1 MSTSYRKLMKKVD
14 LKAARMGVANQSEE
28 KKDLIYGKFNNVL
41 PMIYQGP
48 VDRIAKYGIFDNME
62 QDSVINQALDILAD
76 YTTQNETDEP
86 FYLDYPS
93 VDGLPEEQV
102 LTLEQKFDEWVR
114 INSWKKRIHS
124 LMRDTFKYGDTVLI
138 RDPETFILNKVNIS
152 DVMGVTVDNDKTPTE
167 YLIKN
172 VELNVPLSVATAA
185 DKNSKS
191 LQSINAFNTQM
202 MPTAQTNNLQ
212 PNSNNGNNTN
222 DMSVLPVGAENVV
235 HLTMNIDD
243 NTVYPFGRSL
253 LEPIYKAYI
262 QKMLAQDCVLLF
274 RMKNATEKLVF
285 KIPMGGIPSYM
296 RRQFLERYKNE
307 MYQRRMPSK
316 EGESPFN
323 TIDVAYNSIPFN
335 EDYWL
340 PIDDNGVS
348 PSIEKIT
355 GSSNLGEITDL
366 VWFNNEEIR
375 GLKIPSG
382 WIPYGAQDG
391 QRTVVTSKKEILVQE
406 QRFFLYCVRLQNLFE
421 ESFDREFK
429 YFLSQNGIQIDDNS
443 FFVKFYKP
451 ANITE
456 LTMQEIDGQ
465 RLQNASA
472 ALQIPVIAKQY
483 VLQRYLGW
491 TDEEFKENERLLKQE
506 NAEKLKQV
514 DTYIPTED
522 TNQMPGL
529 RSIGVSDVPEEYIND
544 VQTALTGNG
553 GEEESFGGGAP
564 MGGGMPEE
572 QGMGNEAPEGM

>member
-1 MSTSYRKLMKKVD
+1 MSSYRKLMKKVD
-14 LKAARMGVANQSEE
+14 LTQAKMGVAQNSE
-28 KKDLIYGKFNNVL
+28 KKRDVLYSKYNNLL

-48 VDRIAKYGIFDNME
+48 VDRVAKYGIFDNME
-62 QDSVINQALDILAD
+62 QDSVINQGLDILAD

-86 FYLDYPS
+86 FYLDYPTS
-93 VDGLPEEQV
+93 NSLPEEQV

-114 INSWKKRIHS
+114 LNSFKKRIHS
-124 LMRDTFKYGDTVLI
+124 IIRDTFKYGDTVLI
-138 RDPETFILNKVNIS
+138 RDPETYVLNKVNIS

-172 VELNVPLSVATAA
+172 VELNVPLSIATSA
-185 DKNSKS
+185 DRNSKS

-202 MPTAQTNNLQ
+202 MPSSNQSNIQQ
-212 PNSNNGNNTN
+212 PNTLNQNNTN
-222 DMSVLPVGAENVV
+222 DMSVMLVAAENVV

-243 NTVYPFGRSL
+243 NTVYPFGRSV

-285 KIPMGGIPSYM
+285 KIPTGGVPSYM
-296 RRQFLERYKNE
+296 KRQFLERCKNE
-307 MYQRRMPSK
+307 LYQRRIPSK

-323 TIDVAYNSIPFN
+323 TIDVAYNSIPMN
-335 EDYWL
+335 EDFWL
-340 PIDDNGVS
+340 PIDDNGTS

-391 QRTVVTSKKEILVQE
+391 QRTVVTNKKEILVQE
-406 QRFFLYCVRLQNLFE
+406 QRFFLYCVRLQNMFE

-429 YFLSQNGIQIDDNS
+429 YFLTENGMQIDNDS
-443 FFVKFYKP
+443 FFVKFFKP

-456 LTMQEIDGQ
+456 LTMQEIDTQ
-465 RLQNASA
+465 RLQDASSA
-472 ALQIPVIAKQY
+472 MQIPFISKRY
-483 VLQRYLGW
+483 LLKRYLGW
-491 TDEEFKENERLLKQE
+491 TEEEFKENEKLLKEEQI
-506 NAEKLKQV
+506 EKLKQIE
-514 DTYIPTED
+514 TYIPVED
-522 TNQMPGL
+522 TDQMPGL
-529 RSIGVSDVPEEYIND
+529 RSVGVSDVPEEYIKD
-544 VQTALTGNG
+544 IEQTLTPEEPQG
-553 GEEESFGGGAP
+553 GEMGGAP
-564 MGGGMPEE
+564 MGEEPMGGNEEMGGMPE
-572 QGMGNEAPEGM
+572 GM